1 VAFYPKYPINTQS
14 SLEDF
19 GGEVFRPVKMR
30 RSEIVEPSRG
40 VSVLSFADVSFDD
53 CCEFWILKEVSGDTV
68 NAEAQRESR
77 KMTWRRLEAA
87 SNPVLSLVV
96 RAGPDFHSN
105 SASVH
110 PCP

>member
-1 VAFYPKYPINTQS
+1 MAFYPKYPINTQS

-77 KMTWRRLEAA
+77 KMTWRRFGGGFQ
-87 SNPVLSLVV
+87 S
-96 RAGPDFHSN
+96 RAVTGGPRRSGF
-105 SASVH
+105 
-110 PCP
+110 P

>member
-1 VAFYPKYPINTQS
+1 M
-14 SLEDF
+14 
-19 GGEVFRPVKMR
+19 KMR

-77 KMTWRRLEAA
+77 KMTWRRFGGGFQ
-87 SNPVLSLVV
+87 S
-96 RAGPDFHSN
+96 RAVTGGPRRSGLHSN